1 MKFLITGFEP
11 FGESPLNPSQRLVDS
26 LPDGLFDDVL
36 INKAILPVDQIKGPQ
51 TLLQAIH
58 DCQPEVILAFGLAT
72 GRARISLERITVNLM
87 DYRIPDNAGNLV
99 CDQPI
104 IANGPAAYFSTL
116 PLRDMLNA
124 LQREGIPVELSL
136 SAGAYLCNQVFY
148 TMMHEIATRNL
159 AIRAGFIHL
168 PALPEQAAESDKSV
182 PSLSL
187 DILQQ
192 AVEIM
197 IKQFKVSPQVFGES

>member
-1 MKFLITGFEP
+1 
-11 FGESPLNPSQRLVDS
+11 
-26 LPDGLFDDVL
+26 
-36 INKAILPVDQIKGPQ
+36 
-51 TLLQAIH
+51 
-58 DCQPEVILAFGLAT
+58 
-72 GRARISLERITVNLM
+72 
-87 DYRIPDNAGNLV
+87 
-99 CDQPI
+99 
-104 IANGPAAYFSTL
+104 
-116 PLRDMLNA
+116 
-124 LQREGIPVELSL
+124 
-136 SAGAYLCNQVFY
+136 
-148 TMMHEIATRNL
+148 MHEIATRNL